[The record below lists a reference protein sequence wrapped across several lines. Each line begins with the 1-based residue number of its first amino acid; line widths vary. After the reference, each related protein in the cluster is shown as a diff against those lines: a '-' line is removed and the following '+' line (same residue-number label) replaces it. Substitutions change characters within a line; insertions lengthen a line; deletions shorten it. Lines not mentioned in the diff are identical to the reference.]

1 MLKNYFK
8 IAWRNL
14 FKNPQA
20 TFLNLAGLST
30 GLAAFLLI
38 YLWVYDELNVD
49 RFHEK
54 RGQLF
59 QIMENVKDGRG
70 VITNNG
76 TPALLA
82 EALTGTMPEVEY
94 ATVTTPPS
102 WFPEITFSTGD
113 KPVNAAAIFAGKDY
127 FNIFSYPLSQG
138 NKSTVLADKE
148 GMVISEALAMKLFH
162 TTENI
167 IGKTIS
173 WQIQEFKK
181 HSTVSGVFKGTPAN
195 SSIQF
200 DFILSFDAFK
210 ELMGIKGVL
219 DSQNSD
225 GPFFTYLALKKGTDV
240 NAFNKQLSELLK
252 GKSKG
257 TPRDLF
263 LQPYSDNYLYGEFKN
278 GKPTGGRIAYVQLFS
293 LIAVLIILIA
303 CINFVNLCT
312 AKSSGRMKE
321 IGIRKSMGARRKT
334 LVFQFMG
341 EFMLLVFLALIIALL
356 LVICFLPA
364 YNEITGKQVALR
376 PDPTLIVSI
385 LGITFITGLI
395 AGSYPAFYLSGFN
408 PLEVLKGRLLK
419 GSAGELWARKGLVI
433 FQFTISVVF
442 LIAVIIVYR
451 QLNYIQHKKPGYDKE
466 HVVYWQ
472 ATGKVPAD
480 MNGFLAEIKQIPGVA
495 NASAMVANV
504 LSTGPGVPVKYM
516 VNGQEELISFNALQ
530 VSYDMI
536 ETLGIE
542 MAAGQT
548 FSRNFGAEADKIIF
562 NETAIK
568 AMDIKDPIGKII
580 DFRGKKFQIKGVTKD
595 FHFQSLHEKIKPLY
609 IIPDQLVGT
618 IIVRTKAG
626 MEQEALA
633 KLSAFYKD
641 YNPDFPFEYKFL
653 DDDYQAQYIA
663 EKRVATL
670 SKYFSGLAMLISC
683 LGLLGL
689 TAFTLEKRSKEISIR
704 KVLGA
709 TGNNIV
715 LMFSRSYLVFVL
727 LAAGLAVPLGWWIMN
742 SWLQG
747 FAYHINIGIDVFLI
761 ALGAILP
768 VTLLSVIFIVIRVA
782 WTNPATSLKAE

>member
-54 RGQLF
+54 RAQLF

-70 VITNNG
+70 TITNAG

-102 WFPEITFSTGD
+102 WFPEITFSTGE
-113 KPVNAAAIFAGKDY
+113 KPVNAAALFAGKDY
-127 FNIFSYPLSQG
+127 FNVFSYPLLQG
-138 NKSTVLADKE
+138 NKATVLADKD

-162 TTENI
+162 TTENV

-173 WQIQEFKK
+173 WQIQDFKK
-181 HSTVSGVFKGTPAN
+181 HSTISGVFKGTPAN

-200 DFILSFDAFK
+200 DFVLSFEAFK

-225 GPFFTYLALKKGTDV
+225 GPFFTYLVLKKGTDV
-240 NAFNKQLSELLK
+240 NAFNKQLSEFLK
-252 GKSKG
+252 GKSRG
-257 TPRDLF
+257 TTRDLL
-263 LQPYSDNYLYGEFKN
+263 LQPYADNYLYGEFKN
-278 GKPTGGRIAYVQLFS
+278 GKAAGGRIAYVKLFS

-341 EFMLLVFLALIIALL
+341 EFMLLVFLALMIALL
-356 LVICFLPA
+356 LVICLLPA

-376 PDPTLIVSI
+376 PDLNLILSI
-385 LGITFITGLI
+385 LGITFITGII

-433 FQFTISVVF
+433 FQFTMSVVF

-451 QLNYIQHKKPGYDKE
+451 QLNYIQNKQPGYDKE

-480 MNGFLAEIKQIPGVA
+480 IDGFLAEIKQIPGIA

-504 LSTGPGVPVKYM
+504 LSTGPGVPVKYT
-516 VNGQEELISFNALQ
+516 VNGRDELISFNSLQ

-580 DFRGKKFQIKGVTKD
+580 DFRGKKVQIKGVTKD
-595 FHFQSLHEKIKPLY
+595 FHFQSLHEKIKPVY
-609 IIPDQLVGT
+609 IILDQLVGT
-618 IIVRTKAG
+618 IMVRTKAG

-663 EKRVATL
+663 EKRVAVL

-715 LMFSRSYLVFVL
+715 LMFSASYLVFVL
-727 LAAGLAVPLGWWIMN
+727 LAAALAVPLGWWIMHN
-742 SWLQG
+742 WLQE
-747 FAYHINIGIDVFLI
+747 FAYHINIGADVFVI
-761 ALGAILP
+761 ALAAVLP
-768 VTLLSVIFIVIRVA
+768 VILLSVVFIAARVA
-782 WTNPATSLKAE
+782 WANPATALKAE

>member
-59 QIMENVKDGRG
+59 QIMENVNDGRG
-70 VITNNG
+70 KITNSG

-102 WFPEITFSTGD
+102 WFPEITFSTGE

-127 FNIFSYPLSQG
+127 FNVFSYPLIQG
-138 NKSTVLADKE
+138 NKATALADKD

-162 TTENI
+162 STEHV
-167 IGKTIS
+167 IGKNIS
-173 WQIQEFKK
+173 WQIQDFKK

-200 DFILSFDAFK
+200 DFVLSFEAFK

-240 NAFNKQLSELLK
+240 DAFNKQLSEFLK

-278 GKPTGGRIAYVQLFS
+278 GKAVGGRIAYVRLFS
-293 LIAVLIILIA
+293 LIALLIILIA
-303 CINFVNLCT
+303 CINFINLCT

-356 LVICFLPA
+356 LVICLLPA

-376 PDPTLIVSI
+376 PDLNLILSI

-433 FQFTISVVF
+433 FQFTMSVVF

-451 QLNYIQHKKPGYDKE
+451 QLNYIQNKQPGYDKE

-480 MNGFLAEIKQIPGVA
+480 IDGFLAEIKQIPGIA

-516 VNGQEELISFNALQ
+516 VNGREELISFNSLQ

-562 NETAIK
+562 NETAVK

-595 FHFQSLHEKIKPLY
+595 FHFQSLHEKIKPVY
-609 IIPDQLVGT
+609 IILDPLVGT
-618 IIVRTKAG
+618 IMVRTKAG
-626 MEQEALA
+626 MEQKALA

-742 SWLQG
+742 NWLQG
-747 FAYHINIGIDVFLI
+747 FAYHVNIGVDVFLI

-768 VTLLSVIFIVIRVA
+768 VALLSVIFIAVRVA
-782 WTNPATSLKAE
+782 WANPATSLKAE